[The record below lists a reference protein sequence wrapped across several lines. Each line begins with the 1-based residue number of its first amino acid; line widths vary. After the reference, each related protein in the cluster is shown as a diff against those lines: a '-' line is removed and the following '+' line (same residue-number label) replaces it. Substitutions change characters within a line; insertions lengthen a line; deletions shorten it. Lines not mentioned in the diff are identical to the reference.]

1 MMTGVVLILFCIVYL
16 HPRIVDNNIPL
27 PLQSPSSRSY
37 LLSSILQ
44 SPPSPRDQI
53 LSSLHSTQPDTVV
66 ASKWWKKFLCKSL
79 PDNTTNSQFTL
90 PLLFRD
96 TQPTRTDYNV
106 FLLDTACNTHPKY
119 RAWCSVESW
128 ARQNPNLDVW
138 YLLTSPTADNT
149 DHLLT
154 HLLHHYPNLNL
165 ATLDLDKIFHDLPVN
180 KLFNSRRWTRVDTW
194 PVEVLSNMLRASV
207 LWHWGGVYSDTDVIS
222 IKPFTI
228 PVNAVGLENKGV
240 VASAFLSFTKN
251 NPVLWALMKDMNTHF
266 EPNKWGCIGPQA
278 VTRVIRSVCK
288 NDTTKLDIPKDGKPQ
303 TCNNITI
310 YPSQFFSP
318 IYYKNF
324 KAYISGGGGKNF
336 EKDFSNTFLMHFW
349 NKITKNVVVKAGSG
363 SIYDVAAKKS
373 CPVTYQMATLRANHF

>member
-138 YLLTSPTADNT
+138 YLLTSLTADNT

-194 PVEVLSNMLRASV
+194 PVEVLSNMLRA
-207 LWHWGGVYSDTDVIS
+207 
-222 IKPFTI
+222 
-228 PVNAVGLENKGV
+228 
-240 VASAFLSFTKN
+240 
-251 NPVLWALMKDMNTHF
+251 
-266 EPNKWGCIGPQA
+266 
-278 VTRVIRSVCK
+278 
-288 NDTTKLDIPKDGKPQ
+288 
-303 TCNNITI
+303 
-310 YPSQFFSP
+310 QFFSP